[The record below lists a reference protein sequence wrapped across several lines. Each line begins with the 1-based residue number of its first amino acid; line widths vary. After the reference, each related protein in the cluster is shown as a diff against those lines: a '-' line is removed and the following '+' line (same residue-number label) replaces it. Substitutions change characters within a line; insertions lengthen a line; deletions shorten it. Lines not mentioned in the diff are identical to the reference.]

1 MRAELSIEVPPDEV
15 HSESKFA
22 SRRSLPNK
30 RNDGDLPAPPHPSTC
45 PDVSA
50 VKLKIE
56 VPSASPRERKFGQK
70 MGLPVKRTDSDVPA
84 PPVPSQNASI
94 FREDERPKGVS
105 ALTRSVPSV
114 QSLRDTE
121 ACPLSKSLTSENMK
135 NLSIDVPDDVPE
147 ASSKF
152 GARRGLP
159 VSRNDGDVPPPPDHS
174 RAPQNW
180 GDDD

>member
-1 MRAELSIEVPPDEV
+1 MRAELSIDLPPDEL

-22 SRRSLPNK
+22 SRRSLPTK

-45 PDVSA
+45 PDMSA

-56 VPSASPRERKFGQK
+56 VPSSSPPERKFGQK

-94 FREDERPKGVS
+94 FREDEERSKGAS

-114 QSLRDTE
+114 QNMRATE
-121 ACPLSKSLTSENMK
+121 ACPLSKSLTAENMK
-135 NLSIDVPDDVPE
+135 NLSIHVPDDAPA

-174 RAPQNW
+174 RAPQDW
-180 GDDD
+180 RDD